1 MKSQDRIDLTGE
13 VFTPPALVNEMLD
26 KLPADVWTDPTKTW
40 LEPAAGDGNFLVE
53 IKARLLKAGHDEKHI
68 LDNMIFSIELLPDNH
83 WILQHRL
90 GYLVDG
96 NPNPKFWPNGEN
108 FQISEL
114 HERALEIDHY
124 NPYSGTQV
132 LHHRN
137 HVCTS
142 ALDYDYE
149 FGRGIK
155 HNLLEW

>member
-1 MKSQDRIDLTGE
+1 MKTQQRIKRSGE
-13 VFTPPALVNEMLD
+13 VFTPLSLVNKMLNQHPNSTW
-26 KLPADVWTDPTKTW
+26 LDPSKTW
-40 LEPAAGDGNFLVE
+40 FEPGAGDGNFLVE

-83 WILQHRL
+83 WALQHRL
-90 GYLVDG
+90 GYLVNG

-108 FQISEL
+108 FQTSDL
-114 HERALEIDHY
+114 HQDAIEINHK
-124 NPYSGTQV
+124 NPYGGTTV

-149 FGRGIK
+149 FGRGPK
-155 HNLLEW
+155 ANLLQW

>member
-1 MKSQDRIDLTGE
+1 MRVKQSDE
-13 VFTPPALVNEMLD
+13 VFTPPALVKEMLD
-26 KLPADVWTDPTKTW
+26 HLPNSVWLDPAKTW
-40 LEPAAGDGNFLVE
+40 LEPSAGDGNFLVE
-53 IKARLLKAGHDEKHI
+53 IKARLLQAGHDELHI

-96 NPNPKFWPNGEN
+96 KPNSKFWPNGEN
-108 FQISEL
+108 FQTSEL
-114 HERALEIDHY
+114 HELALEIDHH
-124 NPYSGTQV
+124 NPYGETKV

-149 FGRGIK
+149 FGRGAK
-155 HNLLEW
+155 ANLLQW